1 MISLNQKNYV
11 KEAEDVIS
19 NLKRNNNNNNNNK
32 IYLTTS
38 QLRNVLAKVS
48 SIYIDVNQNRNAVLT
63 DKNQADIQYLKLQ
76 IVYASGRD
84 EKGNVRDFV
93 EKSKIL
99 KYIDEIGDSKEDF
112 LLFARYMEA
121 LVAYHK
127 FQGGQE

>member
-19 NLKRNNNNNNNNK
+19 NLKRNNYNK

>member
-19 NLKRNNNNNNNNK
+19 NLKRNNNNK

>member
-19 NLKRNNNNNNNNK
+19 NLKRNNYNK

-99 KYIDEIGDSKEDF
+99 KYIDEIGDSKEAF

>member
-19 NLKRNNNNNNNNK
+19 NLKRNNYDNK

>member
-11 KEAEDVIS
+11 KEAEDVIL
-19 NLKRNNNNNNNNK
+19 NLKRNNYNK

>member
-19 NLKRNNNNNNNNK
+19 NLKRNNYK

-99 KYIDEIGDSKEDF
+99 KYIDEIGDSKEAF

>member
-1 MISLNQKNYV
+1 MISLNQKTYV

-19 NLKRNNNNNNNNK
+19 NLKRNNYNK

-99 KYIDEIGDSKEDF
+99 KYIDEIGDSKEAF

>member
-19 NLKRNNNNNNNNK
+19 NLKRNYDNK

-84 EKGNVRDFV
+84 EKGNVKDFV

>member
-19 NLKRNNNNNNNNK
+19 NLKRNNYK

>member
-19 NLKRNNNNNNNNK
+19 NLKRNNNK